1 MRLTCAVGVEE
12 YIGPVGADL
21 AFSMKVS
28 MDGNGLACTF
38 LLWCPISVV
47 RFPGVSSILTS
58 ALSSG
63 VWMPV
68 VTVSC
73 SSAGVP

>member
-1 MRLTCAVGVEE
+1 MRLACAVGVEE

-47 RFPGVSSILTS
+47 RFLGVSSILTS